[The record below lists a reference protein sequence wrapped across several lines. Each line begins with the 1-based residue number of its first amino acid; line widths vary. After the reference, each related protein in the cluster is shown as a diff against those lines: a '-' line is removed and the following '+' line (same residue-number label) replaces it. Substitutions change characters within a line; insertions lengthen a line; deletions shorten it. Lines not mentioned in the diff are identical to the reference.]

1 MESSFPSFSKEI
13 YKVLNEFNYPH
24 LLANKG
30 WNYYLL
36 INLSEK
42 NEALQNHDWKRLIES
57 IINPNIEIIKL

>member
-42 NEALQNHDWKRLIES
+42 K
-57 IINPNIEIIKL
+57 